1 MDYLLSS
8 LYPFVQPAFDPQN
21 FSEQVTQFFCRLIFA
36 CFLLG
41 LIFGIWKR
49 NALRFSQTTTTALGI
64 LGTFIGIYIGLIDFD
79 TTDSDAIQRSVPT
92 LLAGLKT
99 AFLTSISGI
108 LAALL
113 TRTFDSVFF
122 PVFRRAA
129 PGATVQT
136 LADLLRQQA
145 ETDRENHR
153 QTLESL
159 ESIRASVSG
168 EGDTSM
174 LTQVQKF
181 RTTFSDKQDDLIR
194 EFRSFAEKI
203 AEANSQKLIEALE
216 EVMRDFNAKI
226 NEQFGDN
233 FKQLNEAVKDLVGW
247 QDKNKEQT
255 ERMIEQFDRTV
266 SAIDQVRDSIA
277 QTQASLAQMAERS
290 EAITGAAEKLDPI
303 LTAIQEQRESLGNY
317 MTQFAEMSEKAKE
330 LLPTLDAKIS
340 ELTENFSESVRQS
353 MDENRKSLDEQKE
366 FTRTMIAGFS
376 ELDKA
381 ATDAIEKVT
390 ESSEQNIE
398 RMRTSVREVEEEQ
411 KKIASDLAAQ
421 LRSHTEQTFTKAEQE
436 IARLAQRISQSIEAK
451 VDEITES
458 FAEAVRQTMDEN
470 RKSLDEQKE
479 LFQATVELAKRYIEH
494 MRVSVSDAEGQQKK
508 LVSDLTAQLD
518 VQIRDTFTKTGQEI
532 TRLAQ
537 RNSQSIEERM
547 RAIDEGLAEE
557 LEKALD
563 ALGDR
568 LASISKRFAEDYTP
582 LANALSDVMN
592 IIRRQDGNA
601 GR

>member
-8 LYPFVQPAFDPQN
+8 LYPFVQPALDPHN

-36 CFLLG
+36 CFLIG

-49 NALRFSQTTTTALGI
+49 SALRFSQTTTTALGI

-79 TTDSDAIQRSVPT
+79 TTDSDTIQRSVPT

-122 PVFRRAA
+122 PVLRRAA

-194 EFRSFAEKI
+194 EFRSFAEKM
-203 AEANSQKLIEALE
+203 AEVNSRKLIEALE

-340 ELTENFSESVRQS
+340 ELTENFTESVRQS
-353 MDENRKSLDEQKE
+353 MDESRKSLDEQKE

-390 ESSEQNIE
+390 ESSKENIE
-398 RMRTSVREVEEEQ
+398 LMRRHIENTERQQGQIVSNLADRLHAQMTETFAKTEENAKARM
-411 KKIASDLAAQ
+411 K
-421 LRSHTEQTFTKAEQE
+421 
-436 IARLAQRISQSIEAK
+436 
-451 VDEITES
+451 
-458 FAEAVRQTMDEN
+458 
-470 RKSLDEQKE
+470 
-479 LFQATVELAKRYIEH
+479 
-494 MRVSVSDAEGQQKK
+494 
-508 LVSDLTAQLD
+508 
-518 VQIRDTFTKTGQEI
+518 
-532 TRLAQ
+532 
-537 RNSQSIEERM
+537 
-547 RAIDEGLAEE
+547 AIDDELGEMLTKVLEE
-557 LEKALD
+557 F
-563 ALGDR
+563 GRR
-568 LASISKRFAEDYTP
+568 LASISNRFAEDYTP
-582 LANALSDVMN
+582 LADKLNYVLEIA
-592 IIRRQDGNA
+592 RRADGNE
-601 GR
+601 RH